1 MHATIKY
8 HFNDYY
14 LVKNLVVLKLLLLS
28 LIIMTMRCYMLR
40 SESYLRFIRSWVDT
54 NKLKEHF
61 LGLILL

>member
-14 LVKNLVVLKLLLLS
+14 LVKNLVVLKLLLLLS

-40 SESYLRFIRSWVDT
+40 SQSYLRFIRS
-54 NKLKEHF
+54 
-61 LGLILL
+61 

>member
-28 LIIMTMRCYMLR
+28 IINMTMRCYMLR
-40 SESYLRFIRSWVDT
+40 SQSYLRFIRS
-54 NKLKEHF
+54 
-61 LGLILL
+61 

>member
-28 LIIMTMRCYMLR
+28 LIIMTMHCYMLR
-40 SESYLRFIRSWVDT
+40 SQSYLRFIRSWVDT

>member
-1 MHATIKY
+1 MHATTKY

-40 SESYLRFIRSWVDT
+40 SQSYLRFIRSWVDT